1 MAEEERRRRR
11 RGHRRGRGAGH
22 PSGRPPEEGPEEGQP
37 FVTEESEAPGILP
50 RLPRL
55 RFGRRGEREE
65 ERAEERAARHREER
79 EERQRTGAPA
89 DVSPLAFWRRGRAR
103 TFRDQPELR
112 RQTLGGALRRIRGMY
127 FPPWVPV
134 AFIILIV
141 FGILG
146 LLFYTRSATG
156 APRINQDHWHATYQ
170 VFICGKRQRN
180 FPTWEA
186 GVHTHARRRH
196 PHPPL
201 HASEEGAGARLVKWF
216 EYGGGKLTQTEM
228 QMPGTPKDQ
237 VYKNGEKSK
246 DGCEG
251 VLQVFVNGEKMANWS
266 RYIPQDGDR
275 VRIVFGPEES
285 EPTQL
290 DDRTVIDPK
299 DAQREVALEVTG
311 GEADAAFKPAS
322 IELRPGE
329 TVKIT
334 LKNSGSISHEV
345 RVAGADGKYDTG
357 DDFVSTSADSADII
371 KPGEEGFLV
380 VRLDDEGDYEFQD
393 PTSTNAQGTIV
404 VKGEPVTEEPTP
416 TPSPGAQ
423 EPVDVTLDVVARDDG
438 FEPDKLEVE
447 AGKKFRINI
456 KNEDQFVHSMRIAGP
471 DGQYDTEDDLASKQ
485 TAIKA
490 GETGELVGQIDKP
503 GTYTFRCDFHR
514 TQETGTLTVK

>member
-1 MAEEERRRRR
+1 
-11 RGHRRGRGAGH
+11 
-22 PSGRPPEEGPEEGQP
+22 
-37 FVTEESEAPGILP
+37 
-50 RLPRL
+50 
-55 RFGRRGEREE
+55 
-65 ERAEERAARHREER
+65 
-79 EERQRTGAPA
+79 
-89 DVSPLAFWRRGRAR
+89 
-103 TFRDQPELR
+103 
-112 RQTLGGALRRIRGMY
+112 MY

-134 AFIILIV
+134 MVIILVV

-156 APRINQDHWHATYQ
+156 APRINDHWHATYQ
-170 VFICGKRQRN
+170 VLICGKRQRN

-186 GVHTHARRRH
+186 SEGVHTHADGVIHIH
-196 PHPPL
+196 PFTPQG
-201 HASEEGAGARLVKWF
+201 EGAGARLVKWF

-228 QMPGTPKDQ
+228 HMPGTPKDQ

-251 VLQVFVNGEKMANWS
+251 VLQVFVNGEKMENWG

-285 EPTQL
+285 EPAKL

-299 DAQREVALEVTG
+299 DAQRTVELEVTG

-329 TVKIT
+329 TVKVA
-334 LKNSGSISHEV
+334 LKNSGSISHTV
-345 RVAGADGKYDTG
+345 RAAGADGKYETS
-357 DDFVSTSADSADII
+357 DDFVSTSGDGSDII

-380 VRLDDEGDYEFQD
+380 VRLDDEGEYEFQD
-393 PTSTNAQGTIV
+393 PTSPKAQGTIV
-404 VKGEPVTEEPTP
+404 VRGEPVTEEPTP

-423 EPVDVTLDVVARDDG
+423 EPVDVTIDVVVRDVG
-438 FEPDKLEVE
+438 FEPGELEVA

-471 DGQYDTEDDLASKQ
+471 DGQYDTGDDLASKQ
-485 TAIKA
+485 SSIKA
-490 GETGELVGQIDKP
+490 GETGELVGQIDEP

-514 TQETGTLTVK
+514 TEETGTLTVR

>member
-22 PSGRPPEEGPEEGQP
+22 PSGQPAEEGPEEGQP

-65 ERAEERAARHREER
+65 ERAERHRQER
-79 EERQRTGAPA
+79 EERQRAGTPA
-89 DVSPLAFWRRGRAR
+89 DVSPLAFWRRGRTR
-103 TFRDQPELR
+103 TFRDQPESR
-112 RQTLGGALRRIRGMY
+112 GQTLGGTLRRLRGMY

-134 AFIILIV
+134 VFIILIV

-170 VFICGKRQRN
+170 IFICGKRQPN
-180 FPTWEA
+180 LPTWDA
-186 GVHTHARRRH
+186 GVHTHADGVIHIH
-196 PHPPL
+196 PFTP
-201 HASEEGAGARLVKWF
+201 SEEGAGARLVKWF
-216 EYGGGKLTQTEM
+216 QYGGGKLTQTEM

-237 VYKNGEKSK
+237 VYRNGDKCD
-246 DGCEG
+246 DGKEAK
-251 VLQVFVNGEKMANWS
+251 LQLFVNGEKMEDWS
-266 RYIPQDGDR
+266 RYLPQDGDR

-290 DDRTVIDPK
+290 DDRTIIDPK

-334 LKNSGSISHEV
+334 LKNTGSISHEV
-345 RVAGADGKYDTG
+345 RIAGADGKYDTS
-357 DDFVSTSADSADII
+357 DDFVSTSADAADII

-380 VRLDDEGDYEFQD
+380 VRLDDEGEYQFQD

-404 VKGEPVTEEPTP
+404 VRGEPVTETPTATA
-416 TPSPGAQ
+416 TPSPGVQ
-423 EPVDVTLDVVARDDG
+423 EPVDVTLDLTVGGKG
-438 FEPDKLEVE
+438 FEPAKLEVA

-471 DGQYDTEDDLASKQ
+471 DGQYDTEDDLASTQ
-485 TAIKA
+485 SSIKA
-490 GETGELVGQIDKP
+490 GETGELVGQIDEA
-503 GTYTFRCDFHR
+503 GTYTFRCDFHG
-514 TQETGTLTVK
+514 TEETGTLTVK

>member
-1 MAEEERRRRR
+1 
-11 RGHRRGRGAGH
+11 
-22 PSGRPPEEGPEEGQP
+22 
-37 FVTEESEAPGILP
+37 
-50 RLPRL
+50 L
-55 RFGRRGEREE
+55 RFGRGG
-65 ERAEERAARHREER
+65 ERAEERAERRREDR
-79 EERQRTGAPA
+79 EERQRSGTPA

-103 TFRDQPELR
+103 TFRDQPES
-112 RQTLGGALRRIRGMY
+112 RQTLGGTLRRLRGMY

-134 AFIILIV
+134 VFIILVV

-156 APRINQDHWHATYQ
+156 APRINDHWHATYQ
-170 VFICGKRQRN
+170 VFVCGQRKPN
-180 FPTWEA
+180 FPVWEA
-186 GVHTHARRRH
+186 GVHTHADGVIHIH
-196 PHPPL
+196 PFVP
-201 HASEEGAGARLVKWF
+201 SEEGAGARLVKWF

-251 VLQVFVNGEKMANWS
+251 VLQVFVNGQKMDNWS

-285 EPTQL
+285 QPTQL

-299 DAQREVALEVTG
+299 DAQREVSLEVTG

-334 LKNSGSISHEV
+334 LKNTGSISHEV
-345 RVAGADGKYDTG
+345 RIAGADGEYETS
-357 DDFVSTSADSADII
+357 DDFVSTTADGSDII

-380 VRLDDEGDYEFQD
+380 VRLDDEGEYQFQD
-393 PTSTNAQGTIV
+393 PTSTAAQGTITV
-404 VKGEPVTEEPTP
+404 RGEPVTETPTA

-423 EPVDVTLDVVARDDG
+423 EPVDVTLDVVANDAG
-438 FEPDKLEVE
+438 FEPGTLEVP

-456 KNEDQFVHSMRIAGP
+456 KNEGEFVHSMRIAGP

-485 TAIKA
+485 TSIKA
-490 GETGELVGQIDKP
+490 GETGELVGQIEEP
-503 GTYTFRCDFHR
+503 GEYTFRCDFHR
-514 TQETGTLTVK
+514 TEETGTLTVK

>member
-22 PSGRPPEEGPEEGQP
+22 PSGRPAEEGPEEGQP
-37 FVTEESEAPGILP
+37 FVVEESEAPGILP
-50 RLPRL
+50 KLPRL

-65 ERAEERAARHREER
+65 ERAERHRQER
-79 EERQRTGAPA
+79 EERQRTGTPA

-112 RQTLGGALRRIRGMY
+112 RQTLSGTLRRLRGMY

-170 VFICGKRQRN
+170 VFICGTRQRN
-180 FPTWEA
+180 FPSWEG
-186 GVHTHARRRH
+186 GVHTHADGVIHMH
-196 PHPPL
+196 PFVS
-201 HASEEGAGARLVKWF
+201 SEEGAGARLVKWF

-251 VLQVFVNGEKMANWS
+251 VLQVFVNGEKMQDWS

-299 DAQREVALEVTG
+299 DAEREISLEVTG

-329 TVKIT
+329 TVKIVV
-334 LKNSGSISHEV
+334 KNTGSISHEV
-345 RVAGADGKYDTG
+345 RIAGADGTYDTS
-357 DDFVSTSADSADII
+357 DDFVSTSADAADII
-371 KPGEEGFLV
+371 KPAEEGFLV
-380 VRLDDEGDYEFQD
+380 VRLDDEGEYQFQD

-404 VKGEPVTEEPTP
+404 VRGEPVTEEPTA

-423 EPVDVTLDVVARDDG
+423 EPVDVTLDVAVGDKG
-438 FEPDKLEVE
+438 FAPAKLEVA

-456 KNEDQFVHSMRIAGP
+456 KNEDQFVHSLRIAGP
-471 DGQYDTEDDLASKQ
+471 DGQYDTEDDLASTQ

-503 GTYTFRCDFHR
+503 GTYAFRCDFHS
-514 TQETGTLTVK
+514 TEETGTLTVK

>member
-1 MAEEERRRRR
+1 M
-11 RGHRRGRGAGH
+11 
-22 PSGRPPEEGPEEGQP
+22 
-37 FVTEESEAPGILP
+37 VEESEAPGILP
-50 RLPRL
+50 KLPRL

-65 ERAEERAARHREER
+65 ERAERHRQER
-79 EERQRTGAPA
+79 EERQRTGTPA

-112 RQTLGGALRRIRGMY
+112 RQTLSGTLRRLRGMY

-170 VFICGKRQRN
+170 VFICGTRQRN
-180 FPTWEA
+180 FPSWEG
-186 GVHTHARRRH
+186 GVHTHADGVIHMH
-196 PHPPL
+196 PFVS
-201 HASEEGAGARLVKWF
+201 SEEGAGARLVKWF

-251 VLQVFVNGEKMANWS
+251 VLQVFVNGEKMQDWS

-299 DAQREVALEVTG
+299 DAEREISLEVTG

-329 TVKIT
+329 TVKIVV
-334 LKNSGSISHEV
+334 KNTGSISHEV
-345 RVAGADGKYDTG
+345 
-357 DDFVSTSADSADII
+357 
-371 KPGEEGFLV
+371 
-380 VRLDDEGDYEFQD
+380 
-393 PTSTNAQGTIV
+393 
-404 VKGEPVTEEPTP
+404 
-416 TPSPGAQ
+416 
-423 EPVDVTLDVVARDDG
+423 
-438 FEPDKLEVE
+438 
-447 AGKKFRINI
+447 
-456 KNEDQFVHSMRIAGP
+456 
-471 DGQYDTEDDLASKQ
+471 
-485 TAIKA
+485 
-490 GETGELVGQIDKP
+490 
-503 GTYTFRCDFHR
+503 
-514 TQETGTLTVK
+514 